1 MSKPV
6 CPKCKGNNAA
16 VIDRMCNYSAF
27 NGYHCTASDYSGVVC
42 TDCGWPWR
50 TKAKYVHNLKDS
62 TYQEVDAA
70 IKARAALA
78 HVEVPALRDELQDTL
93 RSSSSV

>member
-1 MSKPV
+1 MSQPK
-6 CPKCKGNNAA
+6 CPRCKGNNAA
-16 VIDRMCNYSAF
+16 IINYKCNYSAF

-50 TKAKYVHNLKDS
+50 TKARFVDDLPHS

-70 IKARAALA
+70 IKARKQ
-78 HVEVPALRDELQDTL
+78 DE
-93 RSSSSV
+93 